1 MLQVASKDAKAEDQL
16 LSILRKGGDER
27 HAVLLGKAAV
37 EALGGFVGVVK
48 KGFRVRYSASDPKLH
63 HRFHC
68 DSNFCPPE
76 TYDSGI
82 IIVDVYRTEMVEVV
96 NLHTPLKRMYRLRV
110 SDVQLFFGEVCYDRI
125 PTTLA
130 HKLVES
136 WELLTRC
143 RFCASPEEKTA
154 RRELADRK
162 ERVAAQARAK
172 AQCEVIRSALGN
184 ASAALKPSWRKADTV
199 SGGKSSLH
207 NHPMKLSPKHD
218 WSCNGQRENCLG
230 GQGPACYA
238 CANGCSFH
246 LCAACFHETETS
258 CSTREMAGYDRKK
271 WSRFLSAGP
280 GDLVMDTASDLS
292 SDSDTMSSPKML
304 ATLSSSDVKRTE
316 ESPPDKNDSESE
328 DLARAILMTT
338 TSTTQTRI
346 SDKGDDNGEEDEESM
361 ALAEALRLSLGVE
374 EGPESRSTPKSTLS
388 PLNVNASAPAPSS
401 TENSTPSTAMLV
413 DVNGEEKDTRDEE
426 DTKTADGD
434 DAALSAPALVI
445 NGITSESSVA
455 KKATSSEQ
463 EVTTKP
469 RCRWWRPSRARTILA
484 ALQSVT
490 ARLMRSL
497 LLSPL
502 SKNSVAQH
510 LLQQRPS
517 FVAHLLM
524 KSGDVCDVVDLPY
537 SSARGISSA
546 ILQAIALLEWLPN
559 EDILVRD
566 FATASAANA
575 TKLMPSISSASSTDF
590 NHVAIVEELAK
601 PVSAV
606 AVPGDMLDVRGII
619 DVLRLLG
626 TYFYSR
632 MGMFAA
638 PVDCNTPVRA
648 CDAIY

>member
-1 MLQVASKDAKAEDQL
+1 MLKVSSKDTKADNQL

-48 KGFRVRYSASDPKLH
+48 KGFRVRYSASDPELH

-96 NLHTPLKRMYRLRV
+96 NLHTPLKRMYRLKV
-110 SDVQLFFGEVCYDRI
+110 SDVQLFFGEVRYDRM

-130 HKLVES
+130 QKLVDS
-136 WELLTRC
+136 WELLAKC
-143 RFCASPEEKTA
+143 RFCASPEEKIA
-154 RRELADRK
+154 RREMADRK

-258 CSTREMAGYDRKK
+258 HRTCELAGYDKKK
-271 WSRFLSAGP
+271 WSRFLPAGP
-280 GDLVMDTASDLS
+280 SDLAMDTASDLS

-304 ATLSSSDVKRTE
+304 ATLSSSGVKRNE

-338 TSTTQTRI
+338 TSTTQTHTP
-346 SDKGDDNGEEDEESM
+346 DKGDDNGEDDEESM

-374 EGPESRSTPKSTLS
+374 EGPESRATPKSAS
-388 PLNVNASAPAPSS
+388 ASLNANASATSPTS
-401 TENSTPSTAMLV
+401 TENATPSAAMLV
-413 DVNGEEKDTRDEE
+413 DANGEEKETQDEE
-426 DTKTADGD
+426 DTKTSDGD
-434 DAALSAPALVI
+434 DAALSAPALAI
-445 NGITSESSVA
+445 DGITSEASVA
-455 KKATSSEQ
+455 KAATSAVREA
-463 EVTTKP
+463 TTKP
-469 RCRWWRPSRARTILA
+469 QCRWWRPSRARAILT

-490 ARLMRSL
+490 ARLMRNL

-502 SKNSVAQH
+502 SKNSIAEH
-510 LLQQRPS
+510 LLLQRPS
-517 FVAHLLM
+517 FVAHLLT

-546 ILQAIALLEWLPN
+546 VLQAIALLEWLPN
-559 EDILVRD
+559 EDVRVRD
-566 FATASAANA
+566 FAVASAANA
-575 TKLMPSISSASSTDF
+575 TDVMQNVPTVSATDF
-590 NHVAIVEELAK
+590 DHVPIDDEFANSVG
-601 PVSAV
+601 AV
-606 AVPGDMLDVRGII
+606 AVPGDILDVRGIV
-619 DVLRLLG
+619 DDLRPLC
-626 TYFYSR
+626 T
-632 MGMFAA
+632 
-638 PVDCNTPVRA
+638 
-648 CDAIY
+648 